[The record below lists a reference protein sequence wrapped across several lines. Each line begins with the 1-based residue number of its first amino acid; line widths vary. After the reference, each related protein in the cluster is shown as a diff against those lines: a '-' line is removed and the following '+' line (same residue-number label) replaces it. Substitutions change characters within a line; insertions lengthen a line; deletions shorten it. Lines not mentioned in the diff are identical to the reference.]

1 MKNKKLE
8 VIVNSLVLSYSS
20 AKAEE
25 LVKMVG
31 KANAQV
37 LMAYAAI
44 WANKARSER
53 IDENLHRA
61 ANLDPSGIKIRMS
74 PSELEISRTARMIIG

>member
-8 VIVNSLVLSYSS
+8 VIVNSLVLNYSS

-31 KANAQV
+31 KADGQI

-53 IDENLHRA
+53 ISENLA
-61 ANLDPSGIKIRMS
+61 PDLDPSGIKIRMS
-74 PSELEISRTARMIIG
+74 PFEAEISRTARMIIG